1 MKKNFLISVI
11 VPVLNAEKYIAR
23 CIRSL
28 KFQSLLKKNYEIIIV
43 DDKSTDNT
51 IKEII
56 KHKSSNIKII
66 RNKKNLGL
74 PASLNI
80 GIRAAKGA
88 YVVRVDSDD
97 WVHED
102 FLDIL
107 SNFLYLNK
115 KLDAVACD
123 YTFTDKNEINLQTEN
138 CEKKPIG
145 CGIMFRMQ
153 HLLDINL
160 YNENFEYTEEKAL
173 RKEFLKKYSITR
185 IPLSLYHYRLHEKN
199 RTKREKKVRKYH
211 YQVNENNKTKN
222 KKKVRDLQKK
232 I

>member
-1 MKKNFLISVI
+1 MQKSFSISVV
-11 VPVLNAEKYIAR
+11 VPVLNAEKYIGR

-28 KFQSLLKKNYEIIIV
+28 KVQNILKNNYEIIIV
-43 DDKSTDNT
+43 DDGSTDNS
-51 IKEII
+51 IKEI
-56 KHKSSNIKII
+56 KKQRTSNMKII

-80 GIRAAKGA
+80 GIRAAKGM
-88 YVVRVDSDD
+88 YVVRVDADD
-97 WVHED
+97 WVHNN

-107 SNFLYLNK
+107 ANFLFINLEI
-115 KLDAVACD
+115 DAVACD
-123 YTFTDKNEINLQTEN
+123 YWVSNKNEVSLKTEN

-160 YNENFEYTEEKAL
+160 YDESFIFSEEKAL

-185 IPLSLYHYRLHEKN
+185 IPLSLYHYRQHEKN
-199 RTKREKKVRKYH
+199 RTKNKRKIREYSKKL
-211 YQVNENNKTKN
+211 NE
-222 KKKVRDLQKK
+222 
-232 I
+232 